1 LIFGTFAA
9 ITTLLVFYLM
19 TVFTLSWATSDL
31 FKGIFYVVFGIV
43 FRVFIPVSAL
53 IADRI
58 GRRKMHLC
66 HNGHRFFLVLPF
78 LFS

>member
-1 LIFGTFAA
+1 
-9 ITTLLVFYLM
+9 M

-31 FKGIFYVVFGIV
+31 GFQKGFSINAVFGIV
-43 FRVFIPVSAL
+43 FAFFIPVSAL

-58 GRRKMHLC
+58 GRRKMLIMPQ
-66 HNGHRFFLVLPF
+66 RPSLFLVLPF